1 MTGSDTPSPDA
12 RAQAHQI
19 AHPIAHPIAQPGPAI
34 STASS
39 VHEYSAWPKGDWRHE
54 LSLVVDLMKDV
65 SRQTDPQELVRIYGE
80 GIDRLVPGRHFLG
93 LSRRGVE
100 KPWYRITRS
109 STWEEDINPW
119 TQKDRLPLLK
129 GGFLENLAYSN
140 EPVIIDDLKSDP
152 RLHPQDPAWEYL
164 KDHGSLFTIPQ
175 YDNGDALNVA
185 VLIYKEPFAIDHTRV
200 PGMVWQ
206 GNLFGRT
213 THTLVLRKEL
223 TEAYARI
230 DHELEIVG
238 EIQRSLL
245 PKELPTCRG
254 LDLAATYRPS
264 ARAGGDYYDLF
275 PLEDGR
281 LGLFIADVSGHGTP
295 AAVMMAITH
304 AIAHT
309 MPGKDLSPGDML
321 TRINTLLLQHYTNGG
336 GSFVTA
342 FYGVFDPRTR
352 ELVYASAGH
361 NPPRIRRG
369 EAVHG
374 LAMSSGLP
382 LGVLEM
388 GPYTECNVGL
398 EQGDVILLYTDGIT
412 EAFNDSGDMFG
423 EKRLDDILAVSGNR
437 AQVIV
442 DAIEASVKRFAGS
455 RAADDDQTLLAARVE

>member
-1 MTGSDTPSPDA
+1 MSHSDTS
-12 RAQAHQI
+12 AHN
-19 AHPIAHPIAQPGPAI
+19 PNPAQPLPSHPSAALGKGSA
-34 STASS
+34 
-39 VHEYSAWPKGDWRHE
+39 VHEYSAWPQRDGRHE

-80 GIDRLVPGRHFLG
+80 GIEKLMPERHFLA
-93 LSRRGVE
+93 LSRRGLD

-109 STWEEDINPW
+109 TTWDEDINPW

-140 EPVIIDDLKSDP
+140 EPVIIDDLKSDA
-152 RLHPQDPAWEYL
+152 RLNPADPAWEYL
-164 KDHGSLFTIPQ
+164 KDRGSLFTIPQ
-175 YDNGDALNVA
+175 FDNGDAVNVA
-185 VLIYKEPFAIDHTRV
+185 VLIYDKPFAIDHSRI
-200 PGMVWQ
+200 PNMVWQ

-230 DHELEIVG
+230 DHELEVVG

-275 PLEDGR
+275 PLDDCR

-304 AIAHT
+304 AIAHS
-309 MPGKDLSPGDML
+309 MPGSDLPPGQML
-321 TRINTLLLQHYTNGG
+321 TRLNSLLLKHYTNGG

-342 FYGVFDPRTR
+342 FYGIFDPRTC
-352 ELVYASAGH
+352 ELTYASAGH
-361 NPPRIRRG
+361 NPPRIHRSDK
-369 EAVHG
+369 VFP

-388 GPYTECNVGL
+388 GPYNDCTVNL
-398 EQGDVILLYTDGIT
+398 EKGDVVLLYTDGIT
-412 EAFNDSGDMFG
+412 EAFAENGDMFG
-423 EKRLDDILAVSGNR
+423 EQRLDEVLAVSGNR

-442 DAIEASVKRFAGS
+442 DAIEASVKRFAGT
-455 RAADDDQTLLAARVE
+455 RAAEDDQTVLAARVE